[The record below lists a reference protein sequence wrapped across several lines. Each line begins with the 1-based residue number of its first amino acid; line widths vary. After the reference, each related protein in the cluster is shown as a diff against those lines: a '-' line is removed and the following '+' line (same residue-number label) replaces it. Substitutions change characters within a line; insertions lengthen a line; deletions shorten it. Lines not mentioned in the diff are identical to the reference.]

1 MYRVFIM
8 LLILL
13 CITLGCQNQ
22 HSKHFMEAEQTMV
35 GYVIL
40 KRENQAILIPNEKA
54 DVKDYENL
62 SEKEIIEK
70 YRSDIVL
77 LGLSQLNNKDDLSK
91 GQKIRI
97 WYKKLNESSPPKT
110 NISNL
115 KLFSKWYCFLGIPLQ
130 N

>member
-13 CITLGCQNQ
+13 YITLGCQNQ
-22 HSKHFMEAEQTMV
+22 HNKHFMEAEQTMV

-54 DVKDYENL
+54 DAKDFKNL

-110 NISNL
+110 NIS
-115 KLFSKWYCFLGIPLQ
+115 KFKIIQ
-130 N
+130 

>member
-1 MYRVFIM
+1 MNLYRVFIM

-22 HSKHFMEAEQTMV
+22 HNKHFMEAEQTMV

-110 NISNL
+110 NIS
-115 KLFSKWYCFLGIPLQ
+115 KFERI
-130 N
+130 

>member
-1 MYRVFIM
+1 MYRVFII
-8 LLILL
+8 LLVLL

-22 HSKHFMEAEQTMV
+22 HSKYFMEAEQTMV

-40 KRENQAILIPNEKA
+40 KGENQAILIPNEKA

-110 NISNL
+110 NIS
-115 KLFSKWYCFLGIPLQ
+115 KFESI
-130 N
+130 

>member
-1 MYRVFIM
+1 M
-8 LLILL
+8 LLVLL

-40 KRENQAILIPNEKA
+40 KRGNQAILIPNEKA

-97 WYKKLNESSPPKT
+97 WYKN
-110 NISNL
+110 
-115 KLFSKWYCFLGIPLQ
+115 
-130 N
+130 

>member
-40 KRENQAILIPNEKA
+40 KGENQAILIPNEKA

-62 SEKEIIEK
+62 SEKEIIKK

-97 WYKKLNESSPPKT
+97 WYKKLNESSPLKT
-110 NISNL
+110 NIS
-115 KLFSKWYCFLGIPLQ
+115 KFERI
-130 N
+130 

>member
-1 MYRVFIM
+1 MTLYRVFIM
-8 LLILL
+8 LFISL
-13 CITLGCQNQ
+13 CITLGCQDQ
-22 HSKHFMEAEQTMV
+22 HRKHFMEAEKTMV

-40 KRENQAILIPNEKA
+40 KGENQAILIPNEKA

-110 NISNL
+110 NIS
-115 KLFSKWYCFLGIPLQ
+115 KFERI
-130 N
+130 

>member
-1 MYRVFIM
+1 
-8 LLILL
+8 
-13 CITLGCQNQ
+13 
-22 HSKHFMEAEQTMV
+22 MEAEQTMV

-40 KRENQAILIPNEKA
+40 KGENQAIFIPNEKA

-62 SEKEIIEK
+62 SEKEIIKK

-97 WYKKLNESSPPKT
+97 RYKKLNESSPPKT
-110 NISNL
+110 NIS
-115 KLFSKWYCFLGIPLQ
+115 KFERI
-130 N
+130 

>member
-1 MYRVFIM
+1 M

-13 CITLGCQNQ
+13 CITLGCQDQ

-40 KRENQAILIPNEKA
+40 KGENQAILIPNEKA

-62 SEKEIIEK
+62 SEKEIIKK

-110 NISNL
+110 NIS
-115 KLFSKWYCFLGIPLQ
+115 KFERI
-130 N
+130 

>member
-1 MYRVFIM
+1 M
-8 LLILL
+8 
-13 CITLGCQNQ
+13 GN
-22 HSKHFMEAEQTMV
+22 EQTMV

-54 DVKDYENL
+54 NVKDYKNL

-110 NISNL
+110 NIS
-115 KLFSKWYCFLGIPLQ
+115 KFESI
-130 N
+130 